1 MKKFTLLSLVA
12 TALIFTACGDKEKPA
27 ASATEAVAPVA
38 EAVVPETA
46 PAAAAT
52 PIASGDDAGKTA
64 FAACAACHGADGK
77 LAALGKSAI
86 IAGQPAADLVSKMK
100 EYKAGTRDT
109 TGNGMLMK
117 GQMANLDDAKME
129 ALAAYISKL

>member
-1 MKKFTLLSLVA
+1 MKKFTILSLATVA
-12 TALIFTACGDKEKPA
+12 LMFSACGDKEK
-27 ASATEAVAPVA
+27 ATEAVVEAPVVVEAPATVATEVAAPVA
-38 EAVVPETA
+38 
-46 PAAAAT
+46 
-52 PIASGDDAGKTA
+52 SGEDAGKVA

-86 IAGQPAADLVSKMK
+86 IAGQPVADLVTKMK
-100 EYKAGTRDT
+100 GYKAGTIDL

>member
-1 MKKFTLLSLVA
+1 MKKFTILSLA
-12 TALIFTACGDKEKPA
+12 TVALIFSACGDKEKT
-27 ASATEAVAPVA
+27 TEA
-38 EAVVPETA
+38 AVEA
-46 PAAAAT
+46 PAATETAA
-52 PIASGDDAGKTA
+52 PAAGEDAGKAA

-86 IAGQPAADLVSKMK
+86 IAGQASADLVTKMK
-100 EYKAGTRDT
+100 GYKAGTIDL

>member
-1 MKKFTLLSLVA
+1 MKKFTILSLATVA
-12 TALIFTACGDKEKPA
+12 LMFSACGDKEKT
-27 ASATEAVAPVA
+27 TEATVETPVA
-38 EAVVPETA
+38 VDATTPVATDTVVA
-46 PAAAAT
+46 PAA
-52 PIASGDDAGKTA
+52 GEDAGKAA

-86 IAGQPAADLVSKMK
+86 IAGQSSADLVTKMK
-100 EYKAGTRDT
+100 GYKAGTIDL